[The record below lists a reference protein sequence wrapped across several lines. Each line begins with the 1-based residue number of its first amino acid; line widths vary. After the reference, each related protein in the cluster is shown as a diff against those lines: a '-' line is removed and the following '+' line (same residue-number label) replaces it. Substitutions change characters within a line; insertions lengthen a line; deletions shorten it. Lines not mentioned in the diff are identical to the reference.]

1 MAIKKKSKPTLKEMM
16 AIMGKMMIHIETL
29 KADGFRIFPYTI
41 NKEKRMEQLIQW
53 GVTGIISDE
62 PELVWKVIR
71 KLGVD

>member
-1 MAIKKKSKPTLKEMM
+1 MKT
-16 AIMGKMMIHIETL
+16 
-29 KADGFRIFPYTI
+29 DGFRIFPYTI

-62 PELVWKVIR
+62 PELVWEVIR

>member
-1 MAIKKKSKPTLKEMM
+1 MKILDENFVTPSL
-16 AIMGKMMIHIETL
+16 IETL

>member
-1 MAIKKKSKPTLKEMM
+1 
-16 AIMGKMMIHIETL
+16 L